1 MLFKKIGRALLF
13 PHIAVLILLLPS
25 VAAIFIYSLTIPNDT
40 SLVRIAAYTL
50 SFYTLTVWCIGFPN
64 IIRFFKNIKNENKY
78 IKIWFSDTRLRM
90 NVTLCGNVLWNG
102 AYAALQLGL
111 GIYHSSVWFY
121 SLSAYYAFLAVMR
134 FFIVHHTLRHIPC
147 SRMHS
152 ELKRYRVCGWIL
164 LFMNTALSGMMFY
177 MIKGN
182 GDMRHHEIITIA
194 MATYTFTTLTFA
206 IIGVIKYR
214 KYNSPAM
221 SAAKVISLTAVCV
234 SMLTLENTMLNTFGN
249 VDITPFKRSLF
260 LSFSGGAVS
269 VFIIVTAIY
278 MIVASNKK
286 IKMLGEMENGK

>member
-1 MLFKKIGRALLF
+1 MGLRFKKIGKALLF
-13 PHIAVLILLLPS
+13 PHIAVLILLLLS
-25 VAAIFIYSLTIPNDT
+25 VAALFIYSLTIPNDT
-40 SLVRIAAYTL
+40 SSVRLAAYTL
-50 SFYTLTVWCIGFPN
+50 SFYTLTVWCIAIPK
-64 IIRFFKNIKNENKY
+64 IIRFFKKIKNENKY
-78 IKIWFSDTRLRM
+78 IKIWLSDTRLRM

-121 SLSAYYAFLAVMR
+121 SLFVYYAVLAAMR
-134 FFIVHHTLRHIPC
+134 FFIVRHTLRHNPGE
-147 SRMHS
+147 RMIS
-152 ELKRYRVCGWIL
+152 ELKRYGVCGWIF

-182 GDMRHHEIITIA
+182 ADVRHHEIITIA
-194 MATYTFTTLTFA
+194 MAAYTFTTLTFA
-206 IIGVIKYR
+206 ITGVIKYR

-221 SAAKVISLTAVCV
+221 SAAKMISLTAACV

-249 VDITPFKRSLF
+249 ADMTLGKRRLF
-260 LSFSGGAVS
+260 LSFSGGAVA

-286 IKMLGEMENGK
+286 IKCLEK